1 MSIAISDAIQQARQ
15 AVEDGDYRSAIQS
28 CNQLVNQF
36 PDYAAAYR
44 VLGEA
49 YLEQGQTADA
59 EQAFAQSLL
68 RDPRQPWVY
77 HGLGLIAE
85 EQNVLDNALAFCQV
99 AWELAPNFAQLR
111 DPVIRIA
118 TRRYGAD
125 GQAQL
130 TGAALAQIYAN
141 TARLQRA
148 AVEYRG
154 ALAEL
159 PDRLD
164 LKLGLA
170 ETLWRLHKED
180 DAAEVCREVL
190 QDHPATIQALVILA
204 DIEGRAGNS
213 AEATDLRARVRAT
226 DPDGAIT
233 ATMLSR
239 NAHADSA
246 ALLLA
251 ADAMPVVNE
260 SAGAVV
266 AERPHIAPA
275 PDFGY
280 QPSRADQPSQDI
292 EDLQPISAEEFGSE
306 VAEFETAVG
315 DATEMAMQDLDT
327 AELTSS
333 APVET
338 FRDDAPSIY
347 RTDINEAVFGLQWES
362 AESEPPV
369 LHVEPEPADDDFAAL
384 TAEFG
389 DVEPMAIEEFGAG
402 PEDVERL
409 AAAENDVLDSD
420 DDLFSDLMSPFPH
433 EGTAADHLS
442 NLTSA
447 LEDDVASVLGRA
459 GGQSD
464 EESQAATPPA
474 DAASD
479 SGYTTVLRELGD
491 EGLKPFDPL
500 GRQETTGQ
508 LAEDHDMAAEGDE
521 RAPAVDDLARLT
533 EDWDSID
540 DEIARAVPM
549 TTGHTDRL
557 RAADDLG
564 IAPFDFETEDDT
576 SRLPTYRPFGEDDSE
591 IDAVADVEDV
601 TEPEATS
608 ETETEI
614 EPATSAV
621 APAPDDKDLLDN
633 LQPFSME
640 EFDDDAK
647 DEQPFSF
654 ASLPWESNRGGSAV
668 PSDEDF
674 EALLLSEDAPA
685 VVEAPEAA
693 QEPDATSSQPT
704 EPVDWTTAIQ
714 DDVPTKQAP
723 EPAAFDLPPAWGQT
737 DDWDTSLAVT
747 RQIGDEQEEPDER
760 MAAAAAAAADAL
772 AAHDEEQAAETHPPT
787 TGLFRNVDPETL
799 VADEEL
805 FERVRIAKTELIAQG
820 TISGDRPWVEEEPEP
835 AIEPEPVVE
844 HEPQPV
850 GWFDAAP
857 SEDDFVVGTG
867 ASRDINTLRASLQA
881 APNDDELHWWLA
893 EALREHGNVD
903 DAYGEYRWLVRNAPH
918 RADDV
923 ISALNACVEQEQ
935 HAEMGHRL
943 LADLY
948 RRRGAVS
955 LASSHAATAMAVR
968 RRLRG

>member
-15 AVEDGDYRSAIQS
+15 AIEGGDYRAAIQS
-28 CNQLVNQF
+28 CNQLINQF

-68 RDPRQPWVY
+68 RDPRQPWAY

-99 AWELAPNFAQLR
+99 AWELAPNYAQLR

-159 PDRLD
+159 PDRID

-170 ETLWRLHKED
+170 ETLWLLHKED
-180 DAAEVCREVL
+180 DAANLCREVL
-190 QDHPATIQALVILA
+190 QDTPVAIQALVILA
-204 DIEGRAGNS
+204 DIEGRTGHS
-213 AEATDLRARVRAT
+213 SEAADLRARVRAV

-233 ATMLSR
+233 AIMLSR

-260 SAGAVV
+260 SASAVV

-280 QPSRADQPSQDI
+280 QPSRAEQHPQDI

-306 VAEFETAVG
+306 VAEFETAV
-315 DATEMAMQDLDT
+315 DDSAEMTMENLET
-327 AELTSS
+327 AELTS
-333 APVET
+333 PLPIDTVP
-338 FRDDAPSIY
+338 DDAPSIY
-347 RTDINEAVFGLQWES
+347 RTGIDEAVFGLQ
-362 AESEPPV
+362 
-369 LHVEPEPADDDFAAL
+369 PEPDESDSPSADMEPDAADDDFSAL
-384 TAEFG
+384 NAEFG
-389 DVEPMAIEEFGAG
+389 DIEPMAIEEFGAEQ
-402 PEDVERL
+402 EDIDRL
-409 AAAENDVLDSD
+409 ATVENDLLADSG

-447 LEDDVASVLGRA
+447 LEDDVANVLGRA
-459 GGQSD
+459 GEQPVDGPQP
-464 EESQAATPPA
+464 EAPPA
-474 DAASD
+474 DAG
-479 SGYTTVLRELGD
+479 SGYTTVLQELGD
-491 EGLKPFDPL
+491 EGLTPFDPL
-500 GRQETTGQ
+500 SRQEMTGQ
-508 LAEDHDMAAEGDE
+508 PAHDRDPAAEGGE
-521 RAPAVDDLARLT
+521 RAPDIDDLARLT

-540 DEIARAVPM
+540 DEIARAVPI

-576 SRLPTYRPFGEDDSE
+576 SRLPQYRPFGEDDSE
-591 IDAVADVEDV
+591 LVTEADIDAAGEPGV
-601 TEPEATS
+601 TPEAQPVV
-608 ETETEI
+608 ETVTL
-614 EPATSAV
+614 
-621 APAPDDKDLLDN
+621 DDEDLLDS

-640 EFDDDAK
+640 EFDDDEKA
-647 DEQPFSF
+647 EQPFSF
-654 ASLPWESNRGGSAV
+654 ASLPWESNPGGSAV

-674 EALLLSEDAPA
+674 EALLSSEDASTVEETPPA
-685 VVEAPEAA
+685 T
-693 QEPDATSSQPT
+693 QETATTSQSTSPI
-704 EPVDWTTAIQ
+704 DWTTAFQ
-714 DDVPTKQAP
+714 DDAP
-723 EPAAFDLPPAWGQT
+723 ARQEAELAAFNLPPARGQV
-737 DDWDTSLAVT
+737 DDRDGDTSLNAT
-747 RQIGDEQEEPDER
+747 RQIGAEQDAYNEHI
-760 MAAAAAAAADAL
+760 AAAETSASDAL
-772 AAHDEEQAAETHPPT
+772 AARDQEHAAEAHPPT
-787 TGLFRNVDPETL
+787 TGLFRNVDPEKL
-799 VADEEL
+799 VTDENL
-805 FERVRIAKTELIAQG
+805 FERVRAAKTNLVGQG
-820 TISGDRPWVEEEPEP
+820 TISGDRPLVEEEL
-835 AIEPEPVVE
+835 EPVVE
-844 HEPQPV
+844 QEPQPA

-857 SEDDFVVGTG
+857 AGEEFVVGTG

-893 EALREHGNVD
+893 EALRERGNID
-903 DAYGEYRWLVRNAPH
+903 EAYGEYRWLVRNAPY

-923 ISALNACVEQEQ
+923 IGALNACIEEEQ

-955 LASSHAATAMAVR
+955 LASSHAASAMAVR

>member
-68 RDPRQPWVY
+68 RDPRQPWAY

-99 AWELAPNFAQLR
+99 AWELAPNYAQLR

-148 AVEYRG
+148 AVEYQG
-154 ALAEL
+154 ALTEL
-159 PDRLD
+159 PDRID
-164 LKLGLA
+164 LRLGLA
-170 ETLWRLHKED
+170 ETLWLLYKED
-180 DAAEVCREVL
+180 DAANLCREVL
-190 QDHPATIQALVILA
+190 QDNPVAIQALVILA
-204 DIEGRAGNS
+204 DIEERAGNS
-213 AEATDLRARVRAT
+213 SEATGLRARVRT
-226 DPDGAIT
+226 VDPDGAIT
-233 ATMLSR
+233 AAMLSR

-246 ALLLA
+246 ALLLD

-260 SAGAVV
+260 AANAVV

-280 QPSRADQPSQDI
+280 QPSRAGQQPQDI

-306 VAEFETAVG
+306 VTEFETAV
-315 DATEMAMQDLDT
+315 DNAAEMTMQDLDT
-327 AELTSS
+327 AELTSP
-333 APVET
+333 APVEA

-347 RTDINEAVFGLQWES
+347 RTDIDEAVFGLQWEP
-362 AESEPPV
+362 AASEPPV
-369 LHVEPEPADDDFAAL
+369 AHVEPDAADDDFSAL
-384 TAEFG
+384 SAELG
-389 DVEPMAIEEFGAG
+389 DVEPMAIEEFGAE
-402 PEDVERL
+402 PEDIERL
-409 AAAENDVLDSD
+409 AAAENDLLSDSGG
-420 DDLFSDLMSPFPH
+420 DLFSDLMSPFPH

-447 LEDDVASVLGRA
+447 LEDDVAGVLGRA
-459 GGQSD
+459 GEQLA
-464 EESQAATPPA
+464 EEPQPEVPSA
-474 DAASD
+474 DAG

-491 EGLKPFDPL
+491 EGLKPFNPL
-500 GRQETTGQ
+500 GRQEMTGQ
-508 LAEDHDMAAEGDE
+508 AAEDHDMATEGDE
-521 RAPAVDDLARLT
+521 RAPAIDDLARLT

-564 IAPFDFETEDDT
+564 IAPFDFETEDAT
-576 SRLPTYRPFGEDDSE
+576 SRLPEYRPFGEDDSE
-591 IDAVADVEDV
+591 LDVEADIEV
-601 TEPEATS
+601 VAEPEVTPEA
-608 ETETEI
+608 EPEI
-614 EPATSAV
+614 EPAPPVV
-621 APAPDDKDLLDN
+621 AAAPDDEDLLDSLN

-640 EFDDDAK
+640 EFDDDEK

-654 ASLPWESNRGGSAV
+654 ASLHWESNPGGSAV

-693 QEPDATSSQPT
+693 QEPDTTLSQPT

-714 DDVPTKQAP
+714 DDAPTEQAP
-723 EPAAFDLPPAWGQT
+723 EPAAFNLPPAWGQT
-737 DDWDTSLAVT
+737 DDWNTSLAVT
-747 RQIGDEQEEPDER
+747 RQIGDEQEEPGER
-760 MAAAAAAAADAL
+760 MAAAEAAASDAL
-772 AAHDEEQAAETHPPT
+772 AAHDQEHAAEVHPPT
-787 TGLFRNVDPETL
+787 TGLFRNIDPEKL
-799 VADEEL
+799 VTDEDL
-805 FERVRIAKTELIAQG
+805 FERVRAAKTGLVAQG
-820 TISGDRPWVEEEPEP
+820 TISGDRPLVEEEPEP
-835 AIEPEPVVE
+835 VVE
-844 HEPQPV
+844 QEPQPV

-857 SEDDFVVGTG
+857 AEEDFVVGAG

-918 RADDV
+918 RAENV
-923 ISALNACVEQEQ
+923 IVALNACVEQEQ

>member
-15 AVEDGDYRSAIQS
+15 AIEGGDYRAAIQS

-68 RDPRQPWVY
+68 RDPRQPWAY

-99 AWELAPNFAQLR
+99 AWELAPNYPQLR

-154 ALAEL
+154 ALTEL
-159 PDRLD
+159 PDRID

-170 ETLWRLHKED
+170 ETLWLLHKED
-180 DAAEVCREVL
+180 DAATLCREVL
-190 QDHPATIQALVILA
+190 QENPVAIQALVVLA

-213 AEATDLRARVRAT
+213 SEAADLRARVRAV

-233 ATMLSR
+233 AGMLSR
-239 NAHADSA
+239 NAHADSS
-246 ALLLA
+246 ALLLD
-251 ADAMPVVNE
+251 ADAMPVMNE
-260 SAGAVV
+260 ADSAVV
-266 AERPHIAPA
+266 VERPHIAPA

-280 QPSRADQPSQDI
+280 QPSRADQQPQDI

-306 VAEFETAVG
+306 VTEFETAVD
-315 DATEMAMQDLDT
+315 DAAEMAMEDLVT
-327 AELTSS
+327 AELTSPT
-333 APVET
+333 PVET

-347 RTDINEAVFGLQWES
+347 RTDIDEAVFGLQWD
-362 AESEPPV
+362 EPAANEPTVAPV
-369 LHVEPEPADDDFAAL
+369 APDAADDDFSAL
-384 TAEFG
+384 SAELG
-389 DVEPMAIEEFGAG
+389 DVEPMAIEEFGAE
-402 PEDVERL
+402 PEDIERL
-409 AAAENDVLDSD
+409 AAAENDLLSDS

-447 LEDDVASVLGRA
+447 LEDDVAGVLGRN
-459 GGQSD
+459 GEQPQP
-464 EESQAATPPA
+464 ETPPA
-474 DAASD
+474 DAGT
-479 SGYTTVLRELGD
+479 GYTTVLRELGD
-491 EGLKPFDPL
+491 EGLQPFDPL
-500 GRQETTGQ
+500 ARQEMTGQ
-508 LAEDHDMAAEGDE
+508 PAEGHDTASEGDE
-521 RAPAVDDLARLT
+521 RAPAIDDLARLT

-540 DEIARAVPM
+540 DEIARAVPL

-576 SRLPTYRPFGEDDSE
+576 SRLPEYRPFGEDDSE
-591 IDAVADVEDV
+591 LDAEAGVEVAAGSEAAP
-601 TEPEATS
+601 EPEP
-608 ETETEI
+608 EI
-614 EPATSAV
+614 EPAAPV
-621 APAPDDKDLLDN
+621 AAAMPDDEDLLAD

-640 EFDDDAK
+640 EFDDDEQ

-654 ASLPWESNRGGSAV
+654 AALPWESNPGGSAV

-674 EALLLSEDAPA
+674 EALLSSEDAPA
-685 VVEAPEAA
+685 VEETPLADQEAETTLA
-693 QEPDATSSQPT
+693 QPT

-714 DDVPTKQAP
+714 DHVPAEQAP
-723 EPAAFDLPPAWGQT
+723 EPVAFDLPPAWGQT
-737 DDWDTSLAVT
+737 SDWDTSQAVT
-747 RQIGDEQEEPDER
+747 RQFSEEQEASDER
-760 MAAAAAAAADAL
+760 MADVEAAAAEA
-772 AAHDEEQAAETHPPT
+772 HPPT
-787 TGLFRNVDPETL
+787 TGLFRNVDPEKL
-799 VADEEL
+799 VTDEDL
-805 FERVRIAKTELIAQG
+805 FERARAAKADMVAQG
-820 TISGDRPWVEEEPEP
+820 TISGDRPLAEEEPEP
-835 AIEPEPVVE
+835 VIEPEPVVE
-844 HEPQPV
+844 QEPRPV

-857 SEDDFVVGTG
+857 DEEDFVVGTG

-893 EALREHGNVD
+893 EALREHDNID
-903 DAYGEYRWLVRNAPH
+903 EAYGEYRWLVRNAPH

-923 ISALNACVEQEQ
+923 IGALNACIEQEQ